1 MNINRKIRQL
11 QYRYIIKKSFLI
23 FNNEAAQ
30 IPTVKLY
37 FGAQTG
43 NFINTQSLPIMCKNN
58 KEIDFK
64 VGKENQ
70 IKTSNTTMLVLA
82 INCNRSGKVHM
93 PYF

>member
-43 NFINTQSLPIMCKNN
+43 NFINT
-58 KEIDFK
+58 
-64 VGKENQ
+64 
-70 IKTSNTTMLVLA
+70 
-82 INCNRSGKVHM
+82 
-93 PYF
+93 